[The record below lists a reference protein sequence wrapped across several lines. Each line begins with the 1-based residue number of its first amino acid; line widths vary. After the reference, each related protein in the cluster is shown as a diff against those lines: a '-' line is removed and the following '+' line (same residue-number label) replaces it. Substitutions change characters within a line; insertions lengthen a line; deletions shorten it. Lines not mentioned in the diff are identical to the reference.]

1 MLKKILILLLLAVNL
16 MLAYQLYSGPGSI
29 TAYLE
34 NRAAYEELQ
43 KQNRHVVSENKLL
56 STQIKHLRQNETYIE
71 DAVRKEMNYVREDEV
86 IYFFP
91 E

>member
-1 MLKKILILLLLAVNL
+1 MLILLLLAVNL
-16 MLAYQLYSGPGSI
+16 LLACQLYHGPGSI

-34 NRAAYEELQ
+34 NKAVYDELR
-43 KQNRHVVSENKLL
+43 KQNRQVVSENKLL

-91 E
+91 K